1 MVQGDSINFLT
12 MVSDKF
18 LANNGK
24 SYKAKFRCKC
34 GNIKEIAIYDV
45 ISGHTKSCGCIQRNY
60 AKMRSY
66 THGDTYTRLYGIWSD
81 MKSRCHNSNQTD
93 YARYGGRGISVCR
106 DWNCYE
112 NFRDWAINN
121 GYSDNLTID
130 RIDVNKGYSP
140 DNCRWATAKQQS
152 RNKRNNIRITYK
164 GETKVLVEWCEQ
176 LNLPYGTIE
185 MRIHRGW
192 NGVDALT
199 KPIKNKGGKHI

>member
-12 MVSDKF
+12 MVSDKY
-18 LANNGK
+18 LASDGK
-24 SYKAKFRCKC
+24 VYKAKFRCKC
-34 GNIKEIAIYDV
+34 GNTKEIVINDV
-45 ISGHTKSCGCIQRNY
+45 IRGHTRSCGCIQRNY
-60 AKMRSY
+60 AKMRSSK
-66 THGDTYTRLYGIWSD
+66 HGETYTRLYGIWCS
-81 MKSRCHNSNQTD
+81 MKGRCSNSNKLD
-93 YARYGGRGISVCR
+93 YARYGGRGISVCK
-106 DWNCYE
+106 DWNSFD

-140 DNCRWATAKQQS
+140 NNCRWATTKQQS
-152 RNKRNNIRITYK
+152 RNKRNNIRITFR

-185 MRIHRGW
+185 TRIHRGW

-199 KPIKNKGGKHI
+199 KPIKNMGGKRK

>member
-1 MVQGDSINFLT
+1 MVQGDTVNFLT
-12 MVSDKF
+12 MVSDKY
-18 LANNGK
+18 LASDGK
-24 SYKAKFRCKC
+24 VYKAKFRCKC
-34 GNIKEIAIYDV
+34 GNTKEIVVNDV
-45 ISGHTKSCGCIQRNY
+45 IRGHTRSCGCIQRNY

-66 THGDTYTRLYGIWSD
+66 KHGETYTRLYGIWCS
-81 MKSRCHNSNQTD
+81 MKGRCSNSNKLD
-93 YARYGGRGISVCR
+93 YARYGGRGINVCE
-106 DWNCYE
+106 DWNSFD

-140 DNCRWATAKQQS
+140 NNCRWATTKQQS
-152 RNKRNNIRITYK
+152 RNKRNNIRITFR
-164 GETKVLVEWCEQ
+164 GETKVLVDWCEQ

-199 KPIKNKGGKHI
+199 KPIKNMGGKRK